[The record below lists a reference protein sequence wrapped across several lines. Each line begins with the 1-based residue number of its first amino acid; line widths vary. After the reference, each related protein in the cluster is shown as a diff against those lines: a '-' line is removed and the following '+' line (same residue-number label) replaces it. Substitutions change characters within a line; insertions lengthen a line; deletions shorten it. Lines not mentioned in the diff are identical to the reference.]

1 MAELLYKDLTEKI
14 IKVFLEVFNHL
25 GFGYSKDIYI
35 EAMAL
40 EMASQGLLFERNKP
54 VTILYKDNQIGKIT
68 LDFVNEE
75 KVLLYIETN
84 EKITEQLEFALMNQ
98 LRASKIEIGLVLNFG
113 RRPEVRRKIYQ
124 NLKKTLKQKGETLDE
139 NRN

>member
-25 GFGYSKDIYI
+25 GFGYSKEIYI
-35 EAMAL
+35 EAMAI
-40 EMASQGLLFERNKP
+40 EMTSQGLLFERNKP
-54 VTILYKDNQIGKIT
+54 VTILYKDNQIGKLT

-124 NLKKTLKQKGETLDE
+124 NLKKTFKQKGETLDE